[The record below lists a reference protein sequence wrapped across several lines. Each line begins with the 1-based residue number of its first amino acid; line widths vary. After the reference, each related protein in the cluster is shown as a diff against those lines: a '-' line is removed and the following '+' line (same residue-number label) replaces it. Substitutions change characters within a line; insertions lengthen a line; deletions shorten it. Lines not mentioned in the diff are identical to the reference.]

1 MSLELGCASILG
13 VIILAAII
21 LCIWI
26 NVPSRKAALPKPSPV
41 IVTKPDDQIILDT
54 MVSNAI
60 TMTKPP
66 LNVGY
71 PTPVVRA
78 PVYHSPAHVERVN
91 RPIDFDDTSLL
102 LASELASMDQYD
114 VVDIKKP
121 DEIQWCVQPAVPT
134 YNVEAPAVCAPTE
147 VVYCAPVVEET
158 KHHSTPSYDYGSHN
172 SCSGHSSS
180 SHYSGSSSYSD
191 SSSSSSSSSSYG
203 D

>member
-13 VIILAAII
+13 VIILAAIV
-21 LCIWI
+21 LCIW
-26 NVPSRKAALPKPSPV
+26 VMPSRKAVPPKPSPV

-60 TMTKPP
+60 TMTKAP

-71 PTPVVRA
+71 PAPVVRA

-102 LASELASMDQYD
+102 LASELASMDKYD

-134 YNVEAPAVCAPTE
+134 YNVEAPAE
-147 VVYCAPVVEET
+147 IVYCAPVVEET
-158 KHHSTPSYDYGSHN
+158 KYHSIPNHDYGSHN

-180 SHYSGSSSYSD
+180 SSD

>member
-1 MSLELGCASILG
+1 MSLELGCALILG
-13 VIILAAII
+13 VIILAAIV
-21 LCIWI
+21 LYIWI
-26 NVPSRKAALPKPSPV
+26 MPSRKAAPPKPSPV

-60 TMTKPP
+60 TMTKAP

-78 PVYHSPAHVERVN
+78 PVYHSPANVERVN

-102 LASELASMDQYD
+102 LASELASMDKYD

-134 YNVEAPAVCAPTE
+134 YNVEAPAVCAPTT
-147 VVYCAPVVEET
+147 VYCAPIVEET
-158 KHHSTPSYDYGSHN
+158 KYHSTPSYDYGSHN

-180 SHYSGSSSYSD
+180 SSD

>member
-1 MSLELGCASILG
+1 MSLKLGCALLLG
-13 VIILAAII
+13 VIILAAVV

-26 NVPSRKAALPKPSPV
+26 MPSRKVAPPKPSPV
-41 IVTKPDDQIILDT
+41 IVTKPDDQIVPDSLTVNTIH
-54 MVSNAI
+54 MV
-60 TMTKPP
+60 KEP

-71 PTPVVRA
+71 PAPVVRA

-102 LASELASMDQYD
+102 LASELASMDKYD

-121 DEIQWCVQPAVPT
+121 DETQWCVQPAVPT

-172 SCSGHSSS
+172 SCSVHSSS
-180 SHYSGSSSYSD
+180 SHDSGSSSYSD

>member
-1 MSLELGCASILG
+1 MSLELGCVSILG
-13 VIILAAII
+13 AIILTAVI
-21 LCIWI
+21 LCIWFI
-26 NVPSRKAALPKPSPV
+26 SSRKVAPPKPSPV
-41 IVTKPDDQIILDT
+41 IVTKSDDQIILDT

-78 PVYHSPAHVERVN
+78 SVYHSPLQN
-91 RPIDFDDTSLL
+91 SRPTMFDDTSLL
-102 LASELASMDQYD
+102 LANELSSINQYD

-121 DEIQWCVQPAVPT
+121 NETQWCVQPAVPT
-134 YNVEAPAVCAPTE
+134 YNVETPAVCTPPE
-147 VVYCAPVVEET
+147 VVYCAHVVEEA

-180 SHYSGSSSYSD
+180 SHDSGSSSYSD

>member
-13 VIILAAII
+13 VIILAAIV
-21 LCIWI
+21 LCIWV
-26 NVPSRKAALPKPSPV
+26 VPSRKVAPPKPSPV
-41 IVTKPDDQIILDT
+41 IVTKNDDQIILDT

-78 PVYHSPAHVERVN
+78 PVYHSPARVERVN

-102 LASELASMDQYD
+102 LASELASMDKYD

-121 DEIQWCVQPAVPT
+121 DETQWCVQPAVPT

-180 SHYSGSSSYSD
+180 SSD

>member
-1 MSLELGCASILG
+1 MSLELGCVSILG
-13 VIILAAII
+13 VIILTAVI
-21 LCIWI
+21 LGIWLI
-26 NVPSRKAALPKPSPV
+26 PSRKAAPPKPSPV
-41 IVTKPDDQIILDT
+41 IVTKPDDQIMLDGLT
-54 MVSNAI
+54 VNTIHMV
-60 TMTKPP
+60 KEP

-71 PTPVVRA
+71 PAPVVRA

-102 LASELASMDQYD
+102 LASELASMDKYD
-114 VVDIKKP
+114 VLDIKKP

-134 YNVEAPAVCAPTE
+134 YNVEAPAVCAPPA
-147 VVYCAPVVEET
+147 VVYCAPAIEET
-158 KHHSTPSYDYGSHN
+158 KYHSTPSYDYGSHN

-180 SHYSGSSSYSD
+180 SSD